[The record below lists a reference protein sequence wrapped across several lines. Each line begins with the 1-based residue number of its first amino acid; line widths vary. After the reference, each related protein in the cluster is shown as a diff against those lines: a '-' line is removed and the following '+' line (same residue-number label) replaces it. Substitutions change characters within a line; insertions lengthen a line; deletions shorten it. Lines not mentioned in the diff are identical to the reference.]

1 MQIVLRGIGLH
12 HLRPFDV
19 PIPNHT
25 SVNIGLQYFYQ
36 ESETEFGSAD
46 FFTNPSAYKILASVT
61 TLDRRRRSLIVAG
74 Q

>member
-25 SVNIGLQYFYQ
+25 SVNIGL
-36 ESETEFGSAD
+36 
-46 FFTNPSAYKILASVT
+46 
-61 TLDRRRRSLIVAG
+61 
-74 Q
+74 